1 MRKKQKHMIIGIVLI
16 TSFVAGALVVLMWY
30 ILSVPTHNTDSDTAS
45 QSERGS
51 ISVSGFI
58 PPSGTGTISIDT
70 SRIVENQA
78 PLVSTDAM
86 YITIVNGCDFN
97 FSGECI
103 RVRSGAGLDFPV
115 VAKLRN
121 DIVLKIDPKGQIE
134 KDGHLWHKVVFD
146 EFLQYPERVTTDW
159 YVADDFVN
167 TFTDT
172 GIQTGS
178 DVSML
183 PSTTSKR
190 IIVDRSEQSLTA
202 YEGETMVMAY
212 PISTGLMLTPTPRGT
227 FSIFRKT
234 PTRYMQGPL
243 KHVPSQYYDLPGV
256 PWNLYFTVDGAV
268 IHGAYWHNSFGH
280 PYSHGCVN
288 VRPEEA
294 RTLYAWADIG
304 TSVIVTD

>member
-1 MRKKQKHMIIGIVLI
+1 MRKKQKHMIIGIVLT
-16 TSFVAGALVVLMWY
+16 TSLVVSALLALMWY
-30 ILSVPTHNTDSDTAS
+30 VLHIPTHNTDSETTL
-45 QSERGS
+45 QSEKGS

-58 PPSGTGTISIDT
+58 PTSGTGTTSIDT
-70 SRIVENQA
+70 SLILENQI
-78 PLVSTDAM
+78 PVVSTDAT
-86 YITIVNGCDFN
+86 YITIVQGCDFN

-134 KDGHLWHKVVFD
+134 KDGHLWHKIVFD

-159 YVADDFVN
+159 YVANDFTE
-167 TFTDT
+167 TFTDM
-172 GIQTGS
+172 GIQTS
-178 DVSML
+178 DDVSA
-183 PSTTSKR
+183 STEVTTKR
-190 IIVDRSEQSLTA
+190 IVVDRSEQSLIA
-202 YEGETMVMAY
+202 YEGETVVMSYA
-212 PISTGLMLTPTPRGT
+212 ISTGLMLTPTPRGT

-243 KHVPSQYYDLPGV
+243 KNVSSQYYDLPGV

-294 RTLYAWADIG
+294 RTLYSWADIG
-304 TSVIVTD
+304 TPVIVTD